1 MSLKLMDVKDI
12 IEEYAPLFL
21 QEDYDNSGLMVG
33 DLNAEITSVLIAL
46 DCTLKVIEE
55 AKRKG
60 CNLILTHHPLFFK
73 RPDSLT
79 MDSLIGRKV
88 NEIIKNNINVY
99 SSHTNLDK
107 TSNGINDIIT
117 EILGYKE
124 WSILESNEYREEV
137 VTKVGIGRLV
147 NLDKVVTLKELLSSV
162 KEALNIDFIRY
173 SGNEEMTI
181 KKIAIINGSG
191 QDYFQKAKLAGVECI
206 ITGDTTYHNVSDLL
220 EQGISVID
228 AGHFE
233 TEWPAMKTVGKFI
246 KNRINLLG
254 FKNLVLISEECKSP
268 YKIISNS

>member
-12 IEEYAPLFL
+12 MEEYAPLML
-21 QEDYDNSGLMVG
+21 QEGYDNSGLMVG
-33 DLNAEITSVLIAL
+33 DLNAEITSILIAL
-46 DCTLKVIEE
+46 DCTLTVIEE
-55 AKRKG
+55 AKNKG

-73 RPDSLT
+73 RPNSLT
-79 MDSLIGRKV
+79 MDSLIGKKI

-107 TSNGINDIIT
+107 TGNGINDIIT

-124 WSILESNEYREEV
+124 WSILDNNEYSDDV
-137 VTKVGIGRLV
+137 ITKVGIGRLV
-147 NLDKVVTLKELLSSV
+147 KLDKEITLEKLLYSI
-162 KEALNIDFIRY
+162 KEALNIKFIRY
-173 SGNEEMTI
+173 SGSEKMVI

-191 QDYFQKAKLAGVECI
+191 QDYFEKAKLAGAECI

-233 TEWPAMKTVGKFI
+233 TEWPAMKNVGKFI
-246 KNRINLLG
+246 ENKMKAMG

-268 YKIISNS
+268 YKIS